1 MFPVLRQIQWLPMC
15 HLEGVGLSIRI
26 VPCINS
32 VRRCN
37 STILLVERACAAAL
51 SLAQLNKEVIASLRH
66 RRAAS
71 AQDQSHCDGG
81 GSGGDRVSV
90 RLDEWLTLQEAD
102 RVAFEAEVFRGRY
115 ALALPSFVESA
126 VDAVG
131 HSGSATA
138 AVEFFGLRT
147 SKLDQALCSGVYS
160 FPAVEL
166 GNIKGEEV
174 VPEKPGETSG
184 QQSQQSRMAADK
196 TVVEQLQS
204 MGFTCDA
211 CPAAASGTEAASRWL
226 MEHLDNCDFNA
237 PIPGVTTSPLTASSV
252 TVEMG
257 SLAAL
262 SEMDITADLAKRA
275 VEARDNKV
283 EAVIN
288 MVFSNPNALLAL
300 PSRCNKAVPHQ

>member
-81 GSGGDRVSV
+81 GSGG
-90 RLDEWLTLQEAD
+90 D